1 MHGHTIHTDTNLSIR
16 AHPLPV
22 WIQSILLTH
31 SLASRVTNSLLA
43 SWVHCPHLSGFWV
56 TAVLCSPVAVL
67 CGVTWRVSLAGHHN
81 PWGRVFNTEGR
92 GQGLNES
99 TFMLLCYDMNSERV
113 ILALNV
119 YIMSGELLH

>member
-1 MHGHTIHTDTNLSIR
+1 MGGREYSFIQKY
-16 AHPLPV
+16 LPYKV
-22 WIQSILLTH
+22 WG
-31 SLASRVTNSLLA
+31 ANVR
-43 SWVHCPHLSGFWV
+43 
-56 TAVLCSPVAVL
+56 
-67 CGVTWRVSLAGHHN
+67 R
-81 PWGRVFNTEGR
+81 EGR